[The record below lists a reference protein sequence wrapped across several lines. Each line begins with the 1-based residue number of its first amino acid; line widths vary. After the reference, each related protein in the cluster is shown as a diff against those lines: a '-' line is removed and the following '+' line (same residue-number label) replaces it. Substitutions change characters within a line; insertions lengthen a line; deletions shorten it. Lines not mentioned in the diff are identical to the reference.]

1 MEVYTIDS
9 TLNLMLLCVELT
21 NIILCNDK
29 STSSFILDLVVHEPT
44 AHESEYQLE
53 DLHQQVWW
61 NWIAVTSLQVP

>member
-9 TLNLMLLCVELT
+9 ILNLMLLCVELT

-44 AHESEYQLE
+44 AMTPSTNLKICTNKFDE
-53 DLHQQVWW
+53 
-61 NWIAVTSLQVP
+61 TGLQ